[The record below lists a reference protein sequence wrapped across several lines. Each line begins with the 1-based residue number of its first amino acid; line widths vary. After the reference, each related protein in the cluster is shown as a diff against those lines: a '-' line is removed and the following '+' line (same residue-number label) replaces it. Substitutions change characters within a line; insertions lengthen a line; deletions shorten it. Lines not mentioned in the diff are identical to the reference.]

1 MIVRAVES
9 APTIVAV
16 VQAED
21 GARLVVAA
29 RRPEQITT
37 ALVDYVLRRADHVL
51 WPRAAVRVRSLIE
64 ARDLDGAIATYF
76 ACVGSRWDEER
87 LEIHVVGRDDEPAAT
102 VSDETSAWGR
112 LSA

>member
-1 MIVRAVES
+1 MIARALECS
-9 APTIVAV
+9 PTIVAV
-16 VQAED
+16 VQSQD

-51 WPRAAVRVRSLIE
+51 WSRAAARVRSLID
-64 ARDLDGAIATYF
+64 ARDPDSAIATYF

-87 LEIHVVGRDDEPAAT
+87 LEIHVVGGDESAAT
-102 VSDETSAWGR
+102 VLDETSAWGR